1 MENDRVETGV
11 DRLIETLN
19 DGKKHFVDDLSR
31 KIDVPSDILQ
41 LWIDFLVEE
50 KVISLEYTFTK
61 AYIFLNKEVP
71 KILRQD
77 KLETLEDLK
86 KNFIEDGL
94 LKKIPMNNLLVF
106 WRNSL
111 DDNLN
116 KLQEKFYR
124 EANKRKLK
132 AVDSMWAR
140 YKQKLYEV

>member
-1 MENDRVETGV
+1 
-11 DRLIETLN
+11 
-19 DGKKHFVDDLSR
+19 
-31 KIDVPSDILQ
+31 
-41 LWIDFLVEE
+41 
-50 KVISLEYTFTK
+50 
-61 AYIFLNKEVP
+61 LNKEVP